1 MSIFEDFEIEIPL
14 KHRVKFREIISAY
27 DAIVDDNADLKAK
40 YKKVVQCLRN
50 VVEADSQFNPMLNTK
65 EYWACSRM
73 AQETLAEL
81 GEE

>member
-40 YKKVVQCLRN
+40 YEKAVNKIKNIAKQDPCN
-50 VVEADSQFNPMLNTK
+50 CYECDGG
-65 EYWACSRM
+65 EWIIDM
-73 AQETLAEL
+73 AISALAEL
-81 GEE
+81 GEK

>member
-1 MSIFEDFEIEIPL
+1 MNEQFDE
-14 KHRVKFREIISAY
+14 RREVITQLQKDY
-27 DAIVDDNADLKAK
+27 ADLKAK